1 MPNKADTSPA
11 LNRRNFLKASAV
23 GATTLTSTAG
33 LQGCATT
40 RTRLTSPAASN
51 FQYLRPKD
59 IEIFTAVTPAV
70 IPAEFSGTQS
80 ENQAKLD
87 RFLPQLD
94 RFMLHS
100 AIFSQQAFA
109 DFLDDLYFAPTR
121 ILLTGIWTSWDK
133 ATPEQVDDFLN
144 RWRDSSFNL
153 LRGGYSQLTQ
163 LVSVVWYA
171 QPENWPATNYP
182 GPPKHIPA

>member
-1 MPNKADTSPA
+1 MPNKADTTPA

-23 GATTLTSTAG
+23 GATTLTSTVG
-33 LQGCATT
+33 LQGCAT
-40 RTRLTSPAASN
+40 TRLTSPAASN

-70 IPAEFSGTQS
+70 IPAEFAGSQS
-80 ENQAKLD
+80 ENQAKLE

-94 RFMLHS
+94 RFMVHS
-100 AIFSQQAFA
+100 SQFSQDAFA

-121 ILLTGIWTSWDK
+121 ILLTGIWSSWEK
-133 ATPEQVDDFLN
+133 ATPEQVADFLN
-144 RWRDSSFNL
+144 NWRDSSFNL

-163 LVSVVWYA
+163 LISVVWYA
-171 QPENWPATNYP
+171 QPENWAATHYP
-182 GPPKHIPA
+182 GPPKHITA